1 MKRPEDIDDA
11 LVEKVMAAAY
21 AADPHRYPPP
31 SSVDAQQGVRA
42 GLAAVWDDI
51 YGLGYT
57 DGFSDKEMSEQDAEM
72 VEKHGWS
79 PHFLFWFEGATP
91 DEAEA
96 LIDTMIEAGEG
107 GKPEHVNMAGVGAL
121 TAGHRHTP
129 KD

>member
-1 MKRPEDIDDA
+1 MKQPKDIEPA
-11 LVEKVMAAAY
+11 LIEVARAAAS
-21 AADPHRYPPP
+21 AVPLTQNLSDEAL
-31 SSVDAQQGVRA
+31 RA
-42 GLAAVWDDI
+42 ILAAVWDDI
-51 YGLGYT
+51 YGTGYT

-96 LIDTMIEAGEG
+96 LIDTMIDAGEG
-107 GKPEHVNMAGVGAL
+107 GKPQHVNMAGVGAL

>member
-1 MKRPEDIDDA
+1 MKQPKDIEPA
-11 LVEKVMAAAY
+11 LIEVARVAANAVPLTQNLSDE
-21 AADPHRYPPP
+21 AL
-31 SSVDAQQGVRA
+31 RA
-42 GLAAVWDDI
+42 ILAAVWDDI
-51 YGLGYT
+51 YGTAYT

-91 DEAEA
+91 NEAEA
-96 LIDTMIEAGEG
+96 LIDTMIEAAEG